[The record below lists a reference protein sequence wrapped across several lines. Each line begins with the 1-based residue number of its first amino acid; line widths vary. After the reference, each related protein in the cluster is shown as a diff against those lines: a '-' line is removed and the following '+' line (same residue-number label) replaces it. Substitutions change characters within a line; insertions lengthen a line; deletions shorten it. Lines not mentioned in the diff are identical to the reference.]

1 MLFAL
6 LKKLQNYA
14 IFMLKVI
21 ILCRIMLTY
30 CMLLMYMMVLCKIP
44 GELFCRGRCTVVAK
58 VQRGQRTIR
67 PTCSYDRHQE

>member
-21 ILCRIMLTY
+21 ILCGIMLTY
-30 CMLLMYMMVLCKIP
+30 AANVYDGSVQNN
-44 GELFCRGRCTVVAK
+44 RGFFLWRALSCNSKSST
-58 VQRGQRTIR
+58 GSTHR
-67 PTCSYDRHQE
+67 PT

>member
-14 IFMLKVI
+14 IFMLKVTII

-30 CMLLMYMMVLCKIP
+30 AANAKIN
-44 GELFCRGRCTVVAK
+44 GS
-58 VQRGQRTIR
+58 VQNNKGIFL
-67 PTCSYDRHQE
+67 

>member
-21 ILCRIMLTY
+21 HIMPHYAHICCYIIYDGSVQNKAMEKIKLILR
-30 CMLLMYMMVLCKIP
+30 
-44 GELFCRGRCTVVAK
+44 
-58 VQRGQRTIR
+58 
-67 PTCSYDRHQE
+67 S

>member
-21 ILCRIMLTY
+21 IIMPHYAHIHVCTCTY
-30 CMLLMYMMVLCKIP
+30 AANALMVLGKIT
-44 GELFCRGRCTVVAK
+44 GEFFVGVL
-58 VQRGQRTIR
+58 
-67 PTCSYDRHQE
+67 

>member
-21 ILCRIMLTY
+21 IIIMLTY
-30 CMLLMYMMVLCKIP
+30 AANV
-44 GELFCRGRCTVVAK
+44 
-58 VQRGQRTIR
+58 
-67 PTCSYDRHQE
+67 

>member
-30 CMLLMYMMVLCKIP
+30 AANIMMVLCKIT
-44 GELFCRGRCTVVAK
+44 GDFFVEGVV
-58 VQRGQRTIR
+58 
-67 PTCSYDRHQE
+67 PYMW

>member
-21 ILCRIMLTY
+21 ILCHIMLTY
-30 CMLLMYMMVLCKIP
+30 AADVHVHDGSVQNNRGIVFVEGVVL
-44 GELFCRGRCTVVAK
+44 
-58 VQRGQRTIR
+58 
-67 PTCSYDRHQE
+67 

>member
-21 ILCRIMLTY
+21 IIIMPHYTHI
-30 CMLLMYMMVLCKIP
+30 CC
-44 GELFCRGRCTVVAK
+44 
-58 VQRGQRTIR
+58 
-67 PTCSYDRHQE
+67 